1 MEKLLVK
8 NPNVILNNGLAKYDA
23 EILNPKK
30 LQEANKTIAKY
41 GVPRT
46 WEEKNTSTNGGMKPK
61 FFFLLTLSI
70 LLIFCNCASVK
81 QKDWLVSYQTELTRV
96 ANDSLM
102 KPEAKMDV
110 VMTTYANVMEQGMKF
125 LDPRK
130 GAKYIQ
136 TFQEQN
142 QENITKITES
152 SSDWVSGLNT
162 TEGITLGLRVT
173 QKDYFARY
181 VDLLPKLYR
190 KYEQY
195 KAVYSLTKTILGG
208 FGNYGDTVL
217 GMFLK

>member
-1 MEKLLVK
+1 MVNRTLL
-8 NPNVILNNGLAKYDA
+8 
-23 EILNPKK
+23 
-30 LQEANKTIAKY
+30 
-41 GVPRT
+41 
-46 WEEKNTSTNGGMKPK
+46 
-61 FFFLLTLSI
+61 FLLPLSI
-70 LLIFCNCASVK
+70 LLLFCNCASVK
-81 QKDWLVSYQTELTRV
+81 QKDWLVTYQTELTRV
-96 ANDSLM
+96 ANDTLM

-110 VMTTYANVMEQGMKF
+110 IMATYANVMEQGMKF
-125 LDPRK
+125 IDPRK

-152 SSDWVSGLNT
+152 SSGWVSGLNT

-195 KAVYSLTKTILGG
+195 QAVYSLTKTILGG
-208 FGNYGDTVL
+208 FGNYGNTVL